1 MTDEVRRVKIAC
13 CLPQGLLLETGT
25 PGTKSFMSAE
35 IIGTVKAGSSAIT
48 FPDRKGLKFGVTL
61 VRQDLWEAW
70 LAKNKTL
77 RYVVDKSV
85 LVVP

>member
-1 MTDEVRRVKIAC
+1 MADEVRQVKIAC

-25 PGTKSFMSAE
+25 PGTKSFISAE
-35 IIGTVKAGSSAIT
+35 VIGTVKAGSSAIT